1 MATNFDNTIYTLA
14 NVMTSTTND
23 GMMLEIANT
32 VTKDNELLEKLPFF
46 ASNKPFENLSAR
58 VTKVFEPSA
67 RVVNEGAVDGVND
80 KEQVI
85 DTLIHY
91 ETFIEPDEL
100 ALRGINDPAQWFVD
114 EVEYTAQGFS
124 NAFATQVITGDS
136 QDDPGKTIDGLAKRY
151 ASLPASATDKTDR
164 YYTVVSAGGSGSD
177 NTSVYLVGLGK
188 KGVHGIYLKNGMA
201 GLQIKRLGPR
211 EVIAANGGKYRSYET
226 AQMMWDVGLVS
237 TNFRGAGRVANIDV
251 SDLTV
256 DESAGAKLS
265 DEMIEL
271 QTKVRLLGLTPYWLV
286 NDTIHQYF
294 HQQAS
299 NKSNAN
305 VNWSPQDDRGLMK
318 LIFGGIPML
327 KMDAISVAEATV
339 S

>member
-1 MATNFDNTIYTLA
+1 MSDFDNTIYTLA

-23 GMMLEIANT
+23 GMMLEVANT
-32 VTKDNELLEKLPFF
+32 VTKDNELLERLPFF
-46 ASNKPFENLSAR
+46 ASNKPFENVSAR
-58 VTKVFEPSA
+58 VTKVHEPSA
-67 RVVNEGAVDGVND
+67 RVVNEGAIDGVND
-80 KEQVI
+80 KVQVI

-100 ALRGINDPAQWFVD
+100 ALRGVNDPAQWFTD

-124 NAFATQVITGDS
+124 NAFATQSITGDS
-136 QDDPGKTIDGLAKRY
+136 QDGPGKTIDGLAKRY
-151 ASLPASATDKTDR
+151 NNLPAAATDKTDR
-164 YYTVVSAGGSGSD
+164 NYTVVSAAGSGSD
-177 NTSVYLVGLGK
+177 NTSIYLVGLGK
-188 KGVHGIYLKNGMA
+188 KGVHGIYLKNGTA
-201 GLQIKRLGPR
+201 GLEIKRLGPR
-211 EVIAANGGKYRSYET
+211 TVTAANGGKYQSYET
-226 AQMMWDVGLVS
+226 AQMTWDVGLVA
-237 TNFRGAGRVANIDV
+237 TNFRAAGRVCNIDV
-251 SDLTV
+251 SDLTA

-271 QTKVRLLGLTPYWLV
+271 QTKVRLTGLQPYWLV

-305 VNWSPQDDRGLMK
+305 VNWMPQGDRGLMK
-318 LIFGGIPML
+318 LIFGGIAML
-327 KMDAISVAEATV
+327 KMDAIGVAEATV